1 MKRSGPPFI
10 DGCWGSSCRPPIP
23 RGSFKLDEEPLRVF
37 TQWVEILPTDQI
49 VAIDYKP
56 DNHL

>member
-1 MKRSGPPFI
+1 VGRPLQA
-10 DGCWGSSCRPPIP
+10 DG
-23 RGSFKLDEEPLRVF
+23 RVF

-56 DNHL
+56 EDHL